1 MHSNLVAQLGCT
13 SHTAAEGRRNVGS
26 ISSGFDDRLLSAPGT
41 FSAANKIL
49 DTSLTLESMTYVWL
63 ANFYGPPS
71 ASVPAGF
78 IVPEDQERAGQEADE
93 S

>member
-1 MHSNLVAQLGCT
+1 MIVLTDAT
-13 SHTAAEGRRNVGS
+13 S
-26 ISSGFDDRLLSAPGT
+26 LLPAPAT
-41 FSAANKIL
+41 SPPPTKIL